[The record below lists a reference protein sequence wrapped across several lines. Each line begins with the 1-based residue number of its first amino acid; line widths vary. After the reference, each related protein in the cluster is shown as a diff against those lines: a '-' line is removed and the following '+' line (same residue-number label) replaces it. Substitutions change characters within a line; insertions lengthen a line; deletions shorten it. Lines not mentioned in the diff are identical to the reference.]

1 MNKQNEASGAF
12 FIIPKTLMS
21 DPKYSSL
28 SVKAKMLYGL
38 MLDRMKLSEMNGW
51 RDEDGKTYIYFSI
64 SEIKAHL
71 SCGNT
76 TAVKLLRKLESAGLI
91 KKQSDNKGTKT
102 KYIVF
107 NSEPLPNDN
116 SNRSRIK
123 NTTVP
128 ENGSEP
134 FPNVETNNTE
144 KNNTELSNTLF
155 CVEEEVK
162 ENIDYDC
169 LIGLEDKADIDS
181 IVGIITDALTT
192 ENKHIRIGSEVFR
205 KEDVRKRLLS
215 LNDGHIS
222 YVLEALHTNKTPIRD
237 IRAYILKLLFYAP
250 TTMNIFYS
258 AKFCSDRNG
267 EVV

>member
-51 RDEDGKTYIYFSI
+51 RDEDGKTYITFTLNEI
-64 SEIKAHL
+64 S
-71 SCGNT
+71 
-76 TAVKLLRKLESAGLI
+76 KLLDCR
-91 KKQSDNKGTKT
+91 
-102 KYIVF
+102 
-107 NSEPLPNDN
+107 
-116 SNRSRIK
+116 K
-123 NTTVP
+123 NTALTYLNSLADCGLLVKKKIGLGHP
-128 ENGSEP
+128 VRYCVKEVYSKQINRCIAQE
-134 FPNVETNNTE
+134 ETGVSKKDNEVYRKGYSNNTE
-144 KNNTELSNTLF
+144 KNNTEFSNTLL